1 MKKKRVGLK
10 IKLQNI
16 LNNALE
22 YWTEME
28 YNIFRVKQ
36 ISRFAFIVTIG
47 AVFFIFMHSL
57 LLPEQWKWYW
67 KLMGA
72 YFFPPAGKETI
83 IPLALNRGIP
93 EFIWGLSI
101 WVFDLMFCVTVL
113 TNWWLIQIIIKYIKP
128 VHKWTIK
135 LQKKTESFKQKKYGK
150 FLPAILLLFMIIPF
164 QGSGAISTAFIGT
177 WLGFRPRDILIMVA
191 IGSFMSIIFVMITYL
206 NILDLL

>member
-1 MKKKRVGLK
+1 MKKERKHLK
-10 IKLQNI
+10 TKLQNL
-16 LNNALE
+16 LNSAID
-22 YWTEME
+22 YWSEME

-36 ISRFAFIVTIG
+36 ISRFALILTMG

-83 IPLALNRGIP
+83 IPLGLNRGIP
-93 EFIWGLSI
+93 ETMWGFSI
-101 WVFDLMFCVTVL
+101 WVFDLMMCTTVL

-128 VHKWTIK
+128 VHRRVIK
-135 LQKKTESFKQKKYGK
+135 LQKRTQSIKEKKYGM

-177 WLGFRPRDILIMVA
+177 WLGFRPREILIMVA
-191 IGSFMSIIFVMITYL
+191 IGSLISTIFVMIVYY

>member
-1 MKKKRVGLK
+1 MKKEKENLK
-10 IKLQNI
+10 TKLQNI
-16 LNNALE
+16 LNNVLD
-22 YWTEME
+22 YWAEME
-28 YNIFRVKQ
+28 FNIFRVKQ
-36 ISRFAFIVTIG
+36 ISRFALILTIG

-67 KLMGA
+67 KLVGA

-93 EFIWGLSI
+93 EFIWGFSI
-101 WVFDLMFCVTVL
+101 WVFDLMMCATVL
-113 TNWWLIQIIIKYIKP
+113 TNWWLIAVIIKYIKP
-128 VHKWTIK
+128 IDKRITK
-135 LQKKTESFKQKKYGK
+135 LQKKTQSIKEKKYGI

-191 IGSFMSIIFVMITYL
+191 IGSLISIIFVMIAYL